1 MEERSALSNL
11 PSYVNAR
18 GEEAVNR
25 RVVEETTRLEKL
37 EDRGEEWHMVP
48 FIYNNMTEFPFES
61 LWPITG
67 EQFEALDHDLAIK
80 FPKVH
85 AGRPWQ
91 AIIQCYNHTK
101 QARNEFWKA
110 ALVKMAGE
118 EMGRGLFD
126 LDSFVNVHGYESLNE
141 GVAEETTR
149 LESSEDLEEA
159 WYAEAI
165 LFRRFRK
172 IPLDQE
178 GAHVFTTFYWV
189 VMIDNENAFR
199 LRRQKKIMGK
209 MLAKVLIP
217 FIYKNRVECLD
228 EIRWPITMECFEVLD
243 LSPAHQVSQDPREP
257 SMAGDRPVLQQ
268 HQTSPKRILESADDL
283 DLGG

>member
-1 MEERSALSNL
+1 MASDQRKMEKRSALCNL
-11 PSYVNAR
+11 ASYVNVN
-18 GEEAVNR
+18 EDESVNR

-85 AGRPWQ
+85 AGRQWQ

-178 GAHVFTTFYWV
+178 GAHVFTRFYWAI
-189 VMIDNENAFR
+189 MIDDENAFR
-199 LRRQKKIMGK
+199 LAAEKGHGK
-209 MLAKVLIP
+209 NVGQGP
-217 FIYKNRVECLD
+217 HPIY
-228 EIRWPITMECFEVLD
+228 
-243 LSPAHQVSQDPREP
+243 
-257 SMAGDRPVLQQ
+257 LQ
-268 HQTSPKRILESADDL
+268 E
-283 DLGG
+283 LGGVFERDQMAHYYGGL